1 MLPAPLTA
9 SGANEDADAAQPMLH
24 ADLLPNETLAAIFSF
39 LAPSEI
45 VTLTCASR
53 RFNAV
58 AERILYASIAIS
70 DTLDDAQVL
79 PYRTL
84 RFCDA
89 ILRRGH
95 LHDVVKHL
103 GVRWHAAEN
112 CDKASV
118 AQPLRDV
125 GCWRL
130 RAALRTLPA
139 LESLELLLGPA
150 NLGPDANMHAIEIT
164 IHECALPHLRYCS
177 FGTEW
182 AKDARPYGPVLDAFL
197 GACAGALHHLKLYDH
212 RGVVNVP
219 PGIFPQL
226 VSFRGYANA
235 AASLLPSNGV
245 TYLALTGQDS
255 DVTRENLPRMALGRV
270 PLRYLDLAGMSVRP
284 VLLRSVAECF
294 PALEG
299 IKIRLALRHTLH
311 YAMSGIRLLSAL
323 SSVLSSFPSLTYLD
337 LSPTGVDQAAQSS
350 AEEELCSQW
359 QQACPTLRTIVFPS
373 ETQWVLGNNGS
384 WGIAQ

>member
-9 SGANEDADAAQPMLH
+9 AGGAEDDADDTTLDANQ
-24 ADLLPNETLAAIFSF
+24 LPNETLAAIFSF

-58 AERILYASIAIS
+58 AERILYSSIAVS
-70 DTLDDAQVL
+70 DTVSDAQVL

-84 RFCDA
+84 RVCES
-89 ILRRGH
+89 ILRRAH
-95 LHDVVKHL
+95 LHDIIKHL

-112 CDKASV
+112 CDKVAL

-125 GCWRL
+125 ACWRL
-130 RAALRTLPA
+130 RLVLNVLPT

-150 NLGPDANMHAIEIT
+150 NLAPGTSSHAIEAAIRD
-164 IHECALPHLRYCS
+164 CALPNLRYCS
-177 FGTEW
+177 FGAEW
-182 AKDARPYGPVLDAFL
+182 TKDAHPYGPVLDAFL
-197 GACAGALHHLKLYDH
+197 RSCAGALHHLKLYDH
-212 RGVVNVP
+212 RGAVNIP
-219 PGIFPQL
+219 PGIFPHL
-226 VSFRGYANA
+226 VSFRGYANT
-235 AASLLPSNGV
+235 AASLLPNNSV

-255 DVTRENLPRMALGRV
+255 DVTRDNLPRMALGRV

-311 YAMSGIRLLSAL
+311 YALSGIEAAL
-323 SSVLSSFPSLTYLD
+323 RALERPQQLPL
-337 LSPTGVDQAAQSS
+337 AQVSRPL
-350 AEEELCSQW
+350 AD
-359 QQACPTLRTIVFPS
+359 R
-373 ETQWVLGNNGS
+373 G
-384 WGIAQ
+384 